1 MRPLPPAAAQTLA
14 VVVAGLSSVGAVGAT
29 AGAEEPPA
37 SAAQPQPQRC
47 FWSAEAQPDA
57 PLELDLVASGR
68 LAKTIAMQKEI
79 FACFQGVNA
88 EVRQAGAIDV
98 ETFVELVQRAGP
110 RGVDTVARRVRV
122 AACRKQIA
130 GLARPPIRIACETR
144 AVKLRRLPTPF
155 PGCAFTGLP
164 RDPVVM
170 DSARLRFRNNR
181 FVKTVKLEKEIFL
194 CTGRIL
200 DVFVFT
206 EVVERRKKNDLVP
219 VATTFDAIACTKA
232 RTTSGAPAPFPA
244 VRCARVPT

>member
-29 AGAEEPPA
+29 AGAQEPPA
-37 SAAQPQPQRC
+37 SATQPQPQRC
-47 FWSAEAQPDA
+47 SWRAEDQPDA

-79 FACFQGVNA
+79 FACVQGENA
-88 EVRQAGAIDV
+88 HVGQAAAIDV
-98 ETFVELVQRAGP
+98 ETFIELVQRAGR

-130 GLARPPIRIACETR
+130 GLARPPIEIACGTR

-155 PGCAFTGLP
+155 PGCAFTRLP
-164 RDPVVM
+164 RDPVDM
-170 DSARLRFRNNR
+170 DSARLRFRGNR
-181 FVKTVKLEKEIFL
+181 YVKTVKLEKEIFT
-194 CTGRIL
+194 CGRRIL
-200 DVFVFT
+200 NVFVFT
-206 EVVERRKKNDLVP
+206 EVVERRRSADLVH
-219 VATTFDAIACTKA
+219 VATTFDAIACAKPQ
-232 RTTSGAPAPFPA
+232 TTGGAPAPFPA